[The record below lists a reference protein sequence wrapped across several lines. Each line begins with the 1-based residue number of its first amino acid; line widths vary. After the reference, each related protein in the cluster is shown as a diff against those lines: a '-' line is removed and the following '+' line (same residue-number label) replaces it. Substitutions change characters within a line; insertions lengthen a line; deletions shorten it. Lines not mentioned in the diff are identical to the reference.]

1 MIARSRTL
9 LARYVPPGA
18 IMLAVLTFAAYGAGL
33 VRDRIFARTY
43 GAGPELDAYNAAFVL
58 PELLLDVLVASGLT
72 APFVP
77 VFTTL
82 GRDDPD
88 AAPRFAQTVLTLA
101 VAVTA
106 AMSLLLLLAAPWT
119 VHVIAPG
126 FDEVNQARY
135 LDLFRLMLLTPIVFA
150 ASIALGEVLVA
161 ERHFV
166 YYALAP
172 ILYNVGIVLGTV
184 LLHDR
189 IGIAAAAVGAVIGSF
204 LHLGIRL
211 VGMRRTTVRVRF
223 RLDLRM
229 AADPRVPA
237 PDGAQDAQP
246 PDRAADVPVLHP
258 RRDDPRGGQRHR
270 GQLRAELPERARR
283 ADRGRD
289 LAGGVPGAVEL
300 VGGRRPT
307 GDFSRL
313 VRTSAVTITLT
324 SIVAAIGLVVVAPLA
339 IRVLLGGGKFDAD
352 DVALTA
358 TVLAAFALSVPFDAL
373 GNLLARSLYATHN
386 TVLPLGAAVAG
397 FVVTVATTL
406 VLVDRV
412 GIVAIPLGLR
422 GGLRRPDG
430 APGHRARR
438 GGCGRVRPRRRRRR
452 SPPEAPARSRSSASS
467 ASRSAAWSARRR

>member
-1 MIARSRTL
+1 
-9 LARYVPPGA
+9 
-18 IMLAVLTFAAYGAGL
+18 
-33 VRDRIFARTY
+33 
-43 GAGPELDAYNAAFVL
+43 
-58 PELLLDVLVASGLT
+58 
-72 APFVP
+72 
-77 VFTTL
+77 
-82 GRDDPD
+82 
-88 AAPRFAQTVLTLA
+88 
-101 VAVTA
+101 
-106 AMSLLLLLAAPWT
+106 MSLLLLVAAPWT

-229 AADPRVPA
+229 AAIHEFLRLMVPKMLSHPIEPLTFLFFTRVA
-237 PDGAQDAQP
+237 TTLVAGSVTAVSFARNFQS
-246 PDRAADVPVLHP
+246 VPVALI
-258 RRDDPRGGQRHR
+258 GV
-270 GQLRAELPERARR
+270 AIS
-283 ADRGRD
+283 
-289 LAGGVPGAVEL
+289 LAAFPGLSSV

-307 GDFSRL
+307 RLSPGSCARARSR
-313 VRTSAVTITLT
+313 STLT

-339 IRVLLGGGKFDAD
+339 IEVLLGGGKFDAD

-373 GNLLARSLYATHN
+373 GHLLARSLYATHN

-397 FVVTVATTL
+397 FVVTVVTTL
-406 VLVDRV
+406 ASSTAW
-412 GIVAIPLGLR
+412 G
-422 GGLRRPDG
+422 
-430 APGHRARR
+430 
-438 GGCGRVRPRRRRRR
+438 
-452 SPPEAPARSRSSASS
+452 SSRSRSGFA
-467 ASRSAAWSARRR
+467 AGLAVRTVLQAIALGWRLRSRPPEEAPEAVRRLSGAA